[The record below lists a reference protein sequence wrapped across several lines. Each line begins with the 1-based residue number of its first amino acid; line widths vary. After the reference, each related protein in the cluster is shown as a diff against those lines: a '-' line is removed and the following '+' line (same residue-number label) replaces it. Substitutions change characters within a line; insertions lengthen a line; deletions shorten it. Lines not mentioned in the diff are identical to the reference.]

1 VPELSVLMPVRNGAA
16 TIASAVGSTLRAMP
30 KDAQLVVWD
39 DASDDETAEL
49 ARSTG
54 DHRVTVIGSSK
65 PLGPGGA
72 MQRLMEATD
81 SRYVARMDADD
92 LSFPWRFV
100 LQLKSLRSTQC
111 DYTFSP
117 VVSFR
122 TRPTRLRPEI
132 PLPIHPDVM
141 PLHLAVTNL
150 LAQPSMTATRA
161 AIVEAGGYR
170 AMLASDYDLW
180 LRACARGQRLTRSTL
195 PAVAYR
201 HHAGQVSAS
210 AGYRLQIESNPDFHD
225 SYREFFGRVFGVEVG
240 RERTPDGRYRRL
252 AAETVL
258 DLVGARAAG
267 IHGPQG
273 LLLNRTL
280 RHLRSTLTPPAAK
293 AR

>member
-16 TIASAVGSTLRAMP
+16 TIASAVRSTLRAMP
-30 KDAQLVVWD
+30 KDAELVVWD
-39 DASDDETAEL
+39 DASDDETAEI

-54 DHRVTVIGSSK
+54 DHRVSVIDSPE

-72 MQRLMEATD
+72 MQQLVEATD

-92 LSFPWRFV
+92 VSFPWRFV
-100 LQLKSLRSTQC
+100 LQLKSLRGGHC
-111 DYTFSP
+111 DYAFSP

-122 TRPTRLRPEI
+122 TKPTRLRPEI

-161 AIVEAGGYR
+161 AILEAGGYR

-180 LRACARGQRLTRSTL
+180 LRACARGQRLVRSAL

-210 AGYRLQIESNPDFHD
+210 AGYRMQIDSNPDFHD
-225 SYREFFGRVFGVEVG
+225 SYREFFAAVFGVEVG
-240 RERTPDGRYRRL
+240 RERRPDGRYPRL
-252 AAETVL
+252 PAETVL
-258 DLVGARAAG
+258 DVVGDRAAS
-267 IHGPQG
+267 IHGPQR

-280 RHLRSTLTPPAAK
+280 RHLRSTVASPAATES
-293 AR
+293 